1 MNSPAH
7 AGTEWGRLSAI
18 YREAH
23 YNFLPLGQRFC
34 NSLANF
40 TSSSV
45 HCGIPTVF
53 DIFLNGFGDRL
64 IAQARPSRRERFHFH
79 NRAGHQC
86 RAFARYS
93 PTYRNFL
100 RPRSGSIT
108 NKPPD
113 PFRVRNDIGLYSAV
127 GYGAMTA
134 VDWQQM
140 FAQFVEPDIH

>member
-86 RAFARYS
+86 RAFAAIHQLIEIFFAHGPVASRINH
-93 PTYRNFL
+93 RI
-100 RPRSGSIT
+100 RSVSGMILGCT
-108 NKPPD
+108 PPLVM
-113 PFRVRNDIGLYSAV
+113 VR
-127 GYGAMTA
+127 
-134 VDWQQM
+134 
-140 FAQFVEPDIH
+140 